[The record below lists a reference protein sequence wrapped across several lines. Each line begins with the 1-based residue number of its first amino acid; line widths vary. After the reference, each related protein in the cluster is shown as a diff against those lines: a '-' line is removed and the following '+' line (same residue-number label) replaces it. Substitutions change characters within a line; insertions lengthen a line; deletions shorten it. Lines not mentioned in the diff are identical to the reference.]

1 MNSKQVEKIG
11 DKILSSDQASNFI
24 EYLIKRFSES
34 NIENAVQAVVW
45 LDQCVKFL
53 DQRADR
59 ISSEI
64 KYVLPADTCKHQL
77 ELVDCRTEFDK
88 AVQQA
93 CVIAQYSCKVCG
105 KSQYKYLYGKEGHEF
120 LDKNKDKLG

>member
-24 EYLIKRFSES
+24 EYLVKRFSES
-34 NIENAVQAVVW
+34 NIENAIKAVVW

-53 DQRADR
+53 DQKADR

-64 KYVLPADTCKHQL
+64 KHVLPADTCKHQL

-88 AVQQA
+88 VIQEA
-93 CVIAQYSCKVCG
+93 CVIAQYTCKVCG

-120 LDKNKDKLG
+120 

>member
-1 MNSKQVEKIG
+1 MNFKHVAKIG
-11 DKILSSDQASNFI
+11 DRILSSNQASNFI

-34 NIENAVQAVVW
+34 NVENAVKAVVW

-53 DQRADR
+53 DRRADR

-64 KYVLPADTCKHQL
+64 KHVLPADTCKHQL

-88 AVQQA
+88 IVQEA
-93 CVIAQYSCKVCG
+93 CVIAQYTCKVCG
-105 KSQYKYLYGKEGHEF
+105 NSQYKYLYGKEGHEF